1 MKTSITRLVIGM
13 AFVAPVPVFG
23 AESGA
28 EEPIVVTATRIPTPL
43 QQVASSVTVITADDI
58 RANQWRSLPEALA
71 AQPGMRVAT
80 SGGIGAQ
87 TSLFTRGTNSNHTL
101 VLLDGIEIA
110 DPSTPNGAYDFAHLS
125 LNNIERIEIVRGPQS
140 TLYGSGALGGV
151 INIIT
156 RRGQGPGQYTASFEG
171 GSFHTYTEGLSA
183 RGSDS
188 RFHYSMELSQFNT
201 AGQSITPERLRA
213 GQGNENDGYR
223 NTTASFQ
230 GGITPTAGTE
240 FNLYARSIHAHS
252 QLDIGTGEDPDS
264 ESGVMQRFVRLE
276 AKSSLADGRWK
287 PVLGYSRSRQDRQT
301 DNNRQSPL
309 GDEEHTRFLG
319 ETETTDFQNQVSLS
333 SNNQAVLGYETKKDR
348 VTGAGSAAF
357 GSSFGDFILTQNT
370 HAQER
375 VESWYLQEQF
385 TLADDF
391 HGAVGIR
398 SDNYDSFPG
407 ARTWRFTPLY
417 AIPETSTKLK
427 ASYGTGYRAPSLYE
441 RFGSTPTN
449 FGTAYTGNPALKP
462 EESKGWEVGIEQ
474 ALNGGRLEPHFTYYK
489 NRITNLIKVIY
500 LPSFDSTSVNID
512 SAVIEGYETGF
523 SFRPS
528 NDTTIT
534 TEYTRT
540 RTRDQNGQELLRRP
554 RQMAAIQGRTRIVP
568 HDADLTLSLRY
579 TGRRKDVDRVTG
591 AAINT
596 GGYTLAGIGASWQS
610 SKNTRLHGRVD
621 NLFNRKYEP
630 VDGFQ
635 GTGAGFFAGIEAN
648 F

>member
-1 MKTSITRLVIGM
+1 MKISVARLIIGM
-13 AFVAPVPVFG
+13 ACITPVSVFG
-23 AESGA
+23 ATSGA
-28 EEPIVVTATRIPTPL
+28 EEPIVITATRIPTPL
-43 QQVASSVTVITADDI
+43 QQIASSVTIITAEDI
-58 RANQWRSLPEALA
+58 QANQWHSLPEALA

-80 SGGIGAQ
+80 SGGVGAQ

-101 VLLDGIEIA
+101 VLLDGIEIS

-125 LNNIERIEIVRGPQS
+125 LNNVERIEIVRGPQS

-156 RRGQGPGQYTASFEG
+156 KRGQGANQYAASLEG

-183 RGSDS
+183 QGSDS

-240 FNLYARSIHAHS
+240 LNLYARSIHAHS

-264 ESGVMQRFVRLE
+264 ESGVAQRFIRLE

-287 PVLGYSRSRQDRQT
+287 PVLGYSRSRQNRQT
-301 DNNRQSPL
+301 DNNRQSSL

-319 ETETTDFQNQVSLS
+319 ETETTDFQNQIALS
-333 SNNQAVLGYETKKDR
+333 NSNSAVLGYETKKDSMTA
-348 VTGAGSAAF
+348 TGTSVF
-357 GSSFGDFILTQNT
+357 GSGFGDFVLTENT
-370 HAQER
+370 NVQER
-375 VESWYLQEQF
+375 LKSWYLQDQF
-385 TLADDF
+385 TIAENF
-391 HGAVGIR
+391 HGTVNAR

-407 ARTWRFTPLY
+407 AKTYRFTPLY
-417 AIPETSTKLK
+417 AIPSTATKLK
-427 ASYGTGYRAPSLYE
+427 ASYGTGFRAPSLFE

-449 FGTAYTGNPALKP
+449 FGTTYSGNPALKP

-474 ALNGGRLEPHFTYYK
+474 ALYAGRVEPYFTYYK

-512 SAVIEGYETGF
+512 SATIEGYETGVA
-523 SFRPS
+523 FRPS
-528 NDTTIT
+528 TKTTLQA
-534 TEYTRT
+534 EYTRT
-540 RTRDQNGQELLRRP
+540 RTLDQNGQELLRRP
-554 RQMAAIQGRTRIVP
+554 REMASVQGKAPIMPDV
-568 HDADLTLSLRY
+568 DLALSLRY
-579 TGRRKDVDRVTG
+579 TGRRKDVDRVSG
-591 AAINT
+591 ATIET
-596 GGYTLAGIGASWQS
+596 GGYTVTGLVATWQS
-610 SKNTRLHGRVD
+610 SKNIRVHGKID
-621 NLFNRKYEP
+621 NLFNKKYEP
-630 VDGFQ
+630 IDGFQ
-635 GTGAGFFAGIEAN
+635 GTGVGFFAGIEAN

>member
-1 MKTSITRLVIGM
+1 MKISIVRLVIGM
-13 AFVAPVPVFG
+13 AFVTPVSVFG

-28 EEPIVVTATRIPTPL
+28 EEPIVITATRIPTPL
-43 QQVASSVTVITADDI
+43 QQVASSVTIITAEDI
-58 RANQWRSLPEALA
+58 RANQWHSLPEALA
-71 AQPGMRVAT
+71 AQPGMNVAA
-80 SGGIGAQ
+80 SGSVGAQ

-101 VLLDGIEIA
+101 VLLDGIEIS

-156 RRGQGPGQYTASFEG
+156 KRGQGPGQYTASFEG

-201 AGQSITPERLRA
+201 AGQSITPERLRV

-230 GGITPTAGTE
+230 GGITPTTGTE
-240 FNLYARSIHAHS
+240 LNLYARSIHAHS

-264 ESGVMQRFVRLE
+264 ASAVTQRFVRLE
-276 AKSSLADGRWK
+276 AKSSLVDGRWI

-301 DNNRQSPL
+301 DNNRQSSL

-319 ETETTDFQNQVSLS
+319 ETETTDFQNQIILS
-333 SNNQAVLGYETKKDR
+333 NSNKAVLGYETKKDR
-348 VTGAGSAAF
+348 MTASGNSTF
-357 GSSFGDFILTQNT
+357 GSLFGDFVLSQNT
-370 HAQER
+370 NTQER
-375 VESWYLQEQF
+375 IRSWYVEEQF
-385 TLADDF
+385 ALADNF
-391 HGAVGIR
+391 HGTVGGR

-407 ARTWRFTPLY
+407 AKTWRFTPLY

-462 EESKGWEVGIEQ
+462 EESKEWEAGVEQ
-474 ALNGGRLEPHFTYYK
+474 ALNGGRLEPYFTYYK

-512 SAVIEGYETGF
+512 SATIEGYETGF
-523 SFRPS
+523 SFHPS
-528 NDTTIT
+528 NDATIT

-554 RQMAAIQGRTRIVP
+554 RQMAAVQGKTRIAP
-568 HDADLTLSLRY
+568 HADFTLNLRY
-579 TGRRKDVDRVTG
+579 TGRRKDVDRVSG
-591 AAINT
+591 ATIDT

-621 NLFNRKYEP
+621 NLFNKKYEP

>member
-1 MKTSITRLVIGM
+1 MKASAARFAIVAAFAIPIPVLGVDIGTT
-13 AFVAPVPVFG
+13 
-23 AESGA
+23 
-28 EEPIVVTATRIPTPL
+28 EPIVVTATRIPTPL
-43 QQVASSVTVITADDI
+43 QQIASSVTVIAAEDI
-58 RANQWRSLPEALA
+58 RANQWRNLPEALA
-71 AQPGMRVAT
+71 AQPGMRVVT

-101 VLLDGIEIA
+101 VLLDGVEIS

-125 LNNIERIEIVRGPQS
+125 LTNVERIEIVRGPQS
-140 TLYGSGALGGV
+140 TLYGSTALGGV

-156 RRGQGPGQYTASFEG
+156 KRGQGAGRYTASFEG

-183 RGSDS
+183 RGSGS
-188 RFHYSMELSQFNT
+188 LFHYSMELSQFNT

-223 NTTASFQ
+223 NTTVSFQ
-230 GGITPTAGTE
+230 GGITPIADTE
-240 FNLYARSIHAHS
+240 LNLYARSIHAHS

-264 ESGVMQRFVRLE
+264 ESDVTQRFVRLE

-287 PVLGYSRSRQDRQT
+287 PVLGYSKSRQNRQT
-301 DNNRQSPL
+301 DNNRQSSL

-319 ETETTDFQNQVSLS
+319 ESEITDFQNQIILS
-333 SNNQAVLGYETKKDR
+333 NRNKAVLGYETKIDR
-348 VTGAGSAAF
+348 MTGTGSATF
-357 GSSFGDFILTQNT
+357 GSSFGDFILTQDTN
-370 HAQER
+370 AQER
-375 VESWYLQEQF
+375 IKSWYLQEQF
-385 TLADDF
+385 TLIDNF
-391 HGAVGIR
+391 HGTVGVR

-407 ARTWRFTPLY
+407 AKTWRFTPLY
-417 AIPETSTKLK
+417 AIPETATKLK
-427 ASYGTGYRAPSLYE
+427 ASYSTGYRAPSLYE

-449 FGTAYTGNPALKP
+449 FGTVYTGNPALKP
-462 EESKGWEVGIEQ
+462 EESKGWEVGVEQ
-474 ALNGGRLEPHFTYYK
+474 ALNGGRMEPYFTYYK

-512 SAVIEGYETGF
+512 SATIEGYETGF

-528 NDTTIT
+528 NNSTIT
-534 TEYTRT
+534 AEYTRT

-554 RQMAAIQGRTRIVP
+554 RQMATVQGKTRIAP
-568 HDADLTLSLRY
+568 QAEFTLNLRY

-591 AAINT
+591 ATIDT

-610 SKNTRLHGRVD
+610 SKNIRLHGRID
-621 NLFNRKYEP
+621 NLFNKKYEP
-630 VDGFQ
+630 IDGFQ
-635 GTGAGFFAGIEAN
+635 GTGAGFFAGLEAN